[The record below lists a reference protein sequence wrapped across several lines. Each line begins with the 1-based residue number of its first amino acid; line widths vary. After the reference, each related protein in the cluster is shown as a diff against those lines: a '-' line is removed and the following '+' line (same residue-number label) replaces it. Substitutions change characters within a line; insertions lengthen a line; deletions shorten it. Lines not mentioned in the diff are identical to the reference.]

1 MYYKCFNYE
10 KYIFCNSWCFYFFL
24 VKKEEFELY
33 YNTWKKLILIQQ
45 NWRDNYTD
53 GGTLTVTN
61 TNAKNVIN
69 GTKWVLKKYVT
80 AFASESP
87 NDTILF
93 ISNTKYTLNGGAN
106 RSYLLS
112 KLPSSTNYDLQL
124 DYFMPFGSSMYAG
137 QLGYYFVDDG
147 EMNNILFTDL
157 MNKNITIKA
166 WFVRIY

>member
-1 MYYKCFNYE
+1 MRN
-10 KYIFCNSWCFYFFL
+10 IYFVLVVFL
-24 VKKEEFELY
+24 LFSCKKEEPTYTITPEKL
-33 YNTWKKLILIQQ
+33 NTDTT
-45 NWRDNYTD
+45 NWHDDYTN
-53 GGTLTVTN
+53 GGTLPFTN
-61 TNAKNVIN
+61 TNAKNVLN

-80 AFASESP
+80 AFATESP
-87 NDTILF
+87 NDTIIF
-93 ISNTKYTLNGGAN
+93 VSNVKYRLNNGAT

-124 DYFMPFGSSMYAG
+124 DYFMPFGSSIYAG
-137 QLGYYFVDDG
+137 QVGYYFVEDG